1 MRQRSHFFEWLK
13 AAKKIKAYMAHDM
26 DYQKELP
33 AKLEM
38 TKAVEAIAQKVT
50 AEGVSLLREAYM
62 KNDTL
67 QVEIH

>member
-1 MRQRSHFFEWLK
+1 
-13 AAKKIKAYMAHDM
+13 MAHGM

-38 TKAVEAIAQKVT
+38 TKAIEAIAQKVT
-50 AEGVSLLREAYM
+50 VEGVSLLREAYM

-67 QVEIH
+67 QAEIH

>member
-13 AAKKIKAYMAHDM
+13 ATKKIKAYMAHGM

-38 TKAVEAIAQKVT
+38 TKAVEAIA
-50 AEGVSLLREAYM
+50 
-62 KNDTL
+62 
-67 QVEIH
+67 